1 MCSFLRMLMRGEK
14 NKRGDLEKEDE
25 ICVTVER
32 VTMA

>member
-1 MCSFLRMLMRGEK
+1 MRGEE

-32 VTMA
+32 VTMVKTGIRK